1 MKKVLKLLI
10 LLTAVLALFACSK
23 KDAAS
28 SNEIVQWSQFLDPTI
43 PLYKLKKPVYDEY
56 LKNNPMP
63 MPFAQDTGPALYRER
78 AQRYLLQGKSGYPDF
93 LEGTLEQVYSYI
105 AAGMAAPIEDL
116 FNNDPDKDI
125 FAKSLVDAFTIDG
138 HMYAFPNVANVRL
151 LIYRKDLLEKYN
163 LQVPATWADLVNV
176 AKTIKEKEGI
186 NGFMFTTQT
195 KEVRAFQ
202 EFMSFYYTLAD
213 KIYEVKDG
221 KATYVADKANFAK
234 VLQLYKDLF
243 AVAIDPNSKGQDWKA
258 VDYGITGGQVAMVT
272 DGPWIWEHMTEDPAR
287 GTIISNLGV
296 APIPVPVAGQPS
308 GTYME
313 VKGYVINPYSAEEK
327 RQNVYNAVKM
337 FVDKPFIEL
346 EVKYS
351 SAPSIRSDIKSE
363 TEFGQAFS
371 DNLDTGKVLE
381 FINWDIP
388 QNYIIDAIQSVIYE
402 RATPEEAANTLDK
415 QLKDYEAQAVVQQE
429 N

>member
-1 MKKVLKLLI
+1 MKKIIYLL
-10 LLTAVLALFACSK
+10 LLTVLIACSNK
-23 KDAAS
+23 KNTAE
-28 SNEIVQWSQFLDPTI
+28 NEVVEWSEFMTPSMPIYSQM
-43 PLYKLKKPVYDEY
+43 KVVYDEY
-56 LKNNPMP
+56 LKNKPLTL
-63 MPFAQDTGPALYRER
+63 PFSADKGPALYRER
-78 AQRYLLQGKSGYPDF
+78 AQRYFLQGKSGVPD
-93 LEGTLEQVYSYI
+93 LLDSTLEQIYSY
-105 AAGMAAPIEDL
+105 AASGMAYPLNDL
-116 FNNDPDKDI
+116 FNKDPEKDLI
-125 FAKSLVDAFTIDG
+125 EPALIESLTIDG
-138 HMYAFPNVANVRL
+138 NIYALPNSANVRL
-151 LIYRKDLLEKYN
+151 LIYRKDLLAKYN
-163 LQVPATWADLVNV
+163 LNVPATWADLINV

-186 NGFMFTTQT
+186 NGFMFTTQS

-202 EFMSFYYTLAD
+202 EFMRFYFTLAD
-213 KIYEVKDG
+213 GIYEVKDG
-221 KATYVADKANFAK
+221 KATYIADKANFEK

-243 AVAIDPNSKGQDWKA
+243 AAAIDPNSKGQDFKA

-296 APIPVPVAGQPS
+296 APIPVPAAGQPS

-313 VKGYVINPYSAEEK
+313 VKGYVINPYSAQEK

-337 FVDKPFIEL
+337 LVDKPFIEL

-415 QLKDYEAQAVVQQE
+415 QLKDYESQAVVKQG